1 MIWKAWNIYQKSSG
15 KNVDKIG
22 NRITFKIKTGHYLEL
37 LTHKTM
43 KLLENTEN
51 RITKDKNGANVP
63 YLEITEVMS
72 VHCNIVNNDY

>member
-1 MIWKAWNIYQKSSG
+1 
-15 KNVDKIG
+15 
-22 NRITFKIKTGHYLEL
+22 
-37 LTHKTM
+37 M

-72 VHCNIVNNDY
+72 VHCNIMNNDY